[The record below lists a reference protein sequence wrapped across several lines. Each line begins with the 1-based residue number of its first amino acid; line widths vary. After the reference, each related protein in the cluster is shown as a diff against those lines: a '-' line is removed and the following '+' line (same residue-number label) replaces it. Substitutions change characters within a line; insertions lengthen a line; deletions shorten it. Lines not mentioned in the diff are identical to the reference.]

1 MSRPVLAQL
10 NLQALKDN
18 LQIVRRA
25 APGARVWSVVKANA
39 YGHGIDRI
47 WSALSATD
55 GFALLNLEEAI
66 LLRERGWKG
75 PILLLEGFFH
85 ADDLPLLD
93 KYRLTTSV
101 HSNWQIKAIQDA
113 KLHAPLDIYL
123 KVNSGMNRLGFQ
135 PERVHTVWQQL
146 RAMKN
151 VGEMTLMAHF
161 ADAEKPD
168 GIADAMVRIEQAAE
182 GLDCPRSLSNS
193 AATLWHP
200 EAHYNWVRP
209 GIVLYGA
216 SPSGEWQDIANS
228 GLKPVMTLR
237 SEIIGVQ
244 TLKAGD
250 TVLCFIPESGRF
262 TAGYMLLGLVAVV
275 DSGSTDIAA
284 ISMNGLNGLLIYLF
298 GYLFTNIGAFM
309 VVLGFL
315 YIVSFRKIR
324 RISSEDNSIDRIAGA
339 QALLMQL
346 ESPLESVLAAA
357 KIAHQNQTSVILN
370 PAPARELPDEL
381 LTLVDIITPNETEAE
396 KLTGIRVENDDDAA
410 KAASPVQS
418 MEKQAAIAG
427 FPMGE
432 NSIYA
437 RPVRDLELSVR
448 SENCLLRGGVHIIG
462 ELVSRTRDDLL
473 KIRNLGKI
481 SLREIEEKLS
491 KFDLHLSGDISAP
504 LDDDDDDIDTNAKK
518 QKEE

>member
-146 RAMKN
+146 RALKN

-216 SPSGEWQDIANS
+216 SPSGQWQDIANS

-244 TLKAGD
+244 TLKVGDAVGYGSRYRATGEQRIGIVAGGYAD
-250 TVLCFIPESGRF
+250 GYPRIAPTGTPVLVDGVRTGTVG
-262 TAGYMLLGLVAVV
+262 T
-275 DSGSTDIAA
+275 
-284 ISMNGLNGLLIYLF
+284 ISMDMLAVDLTPCPQAG
-298 GYLFTNIGAFM
+298 IGSP
-309 VVLGFL
+309 VELWGNE
-315 YIVSFRKIR
+315 IKI
-324 RISSEDNSIDRIAGA
+324 DD
-339 QALLMQL
+339 
-346 ESPLESVLAAA
+346 VAAA
-357 KIAHQNQTSVILN
+357 AGTVGYELMCAL
-370 PAPARELPDEL
+370 AP
-381 LTLVDIITPNETEAE
+381 
-396 KLTGIRVENDDDAA
+396 RV
-410 KAASPVQS
+410 PV
-418 MEKQAAIAG
+418 
-427 FPMGE
+427 
-432 NSIYA
+432 
-437 RPVRDLELSVR
+437 VTV
-448 SENCLLRGGVHIIG
+448 
-462 ELVSRTRDDLL
+462 
-473 KIRNLGKI
+473 
-481 SLREIEEKLS
+481 
-491 KFDLHLSGDISAP
+491 
-504 LDDDDDDIDTNAKK
+504 
-518 QKEE
+518 